1 MSENNKNTQPILSI
15 LICTIVGREDSYNAL
30 VLAIAKQIKEGG
42 LQGQIEVLT
51 SKDNRG
57 QHTIGY
63 KRNLLLQNCKGIYA
77 MFVDDDDMLADG
89 SLILIINKLK
99 TENPDVVRLEGVLTT
114 NGQNPQV
121 FIHGL
126 DIKEWY
132 ERGGV
137 FYRPPNHLNPIRTS
151 VSKNF
156 RFPEINHGE
165 DMEWSMAICKAGV
178 LRTESNIGAA
188 YYFYQYNSN
197 K

>member
-1 MSENNKNTQPILSI
+1 MSETKNTQPILSI

-30 VLAIAKQIKEGG
+30 VLAIAKQIKESG

-51 SKDNRG
+51 SKDTRG
-57 QHTIGY
+57 LHTIGY
-63 KRNLLLQNCKGIYA
+63 KRNLLLQNCNGTWA
-77 MFVDDDDMLADG
+77 MFIDDDDMLADG
-89 SLILIINKLK
+89 SLALIIHKLK

-114 NGQNPQV
+114 DGKNPQV

-165 DMEWSMAICKAGV
+165 DMAWSMAICNSCV
-178 LRTESNIGAA
+178 LRTESSIGMA
-188 YYFYQYNSN
+188 YYFYQYASN